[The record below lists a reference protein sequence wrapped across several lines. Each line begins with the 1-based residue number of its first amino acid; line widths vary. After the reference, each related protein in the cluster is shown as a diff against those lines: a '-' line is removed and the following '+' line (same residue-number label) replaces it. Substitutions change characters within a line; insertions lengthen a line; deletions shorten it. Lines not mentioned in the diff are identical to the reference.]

1 MEFADNTLAGRAARG
16 AYTRKPA
23 WLRVQLQAGAAF
35 GEVRKTLDSSR
46 LHTVCEEAR
55 CPNLHECWGKY
66 KTASFMILGDTC
78 TRRCRFCAVKTGL
91 PRGVDG
97 RHGQAGLDHD
107 EPRRVAEAALA
118 MNLVHV
124 VVTMVTRDDL
134 PDGGA
139 GMMAATVAALRLAV
153 PSISV
158 ELLSSD
164 LMGNRDSI
172 RSLAASGADILS
184 HNLET
189 VRRLTPIVRS
199 RSDYDRS
206 LAFLVTCREFAPRAL
221 IKSSLMLGLGE
232 TREEILATM
241 DDLRAAGIEILNLGQ
256 YLQPSRL
263 HAPVEKYWTP
273 EEFAELRQ
281 QGIQRGFRHV
291 EAGPLVRSSYH
302 AGEQFAKMTNMTN
315 IG

>member
-1 MEFADNTLAGRAARG
+1 
-16 AYTRKPA
+16 
-23 WLRVQLQAGAAF
+23 
-35 GEVRKTLDSSR
+35 
-46 LHTVCEEAR
+46 
-55 CPNLHECWGKY
+55 
-66 KTASFMILGDTC
+66 
-78 TRRCRFCAVKTGL
+78 
-91 PRGVDG
+91 
-97 RHGQAGLDHD
+97 
-107 EPRRVAEAALA
+107 
-118 MNLVHV
+118 
-124 VVTMVTRDDL
+124 
-134 PDGGA
+134 
-139 GMMAATVAALRLAV
+139 LAV

-281 QGIQRGFRHV
+281 QGMQRGFRHV

-302 AGEQFAKMTNMTN
+302 AGEQFAKVTDMSNM
-315 IG
+315 G